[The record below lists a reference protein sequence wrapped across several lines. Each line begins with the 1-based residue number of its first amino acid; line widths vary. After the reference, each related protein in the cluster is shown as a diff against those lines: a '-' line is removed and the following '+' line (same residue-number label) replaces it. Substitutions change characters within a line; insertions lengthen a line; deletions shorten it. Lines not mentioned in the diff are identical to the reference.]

1 MLRRLFPN
9 VYEGWLVA
17 ASGGFIIILTTA
29 FYFQAFGTIFS
40 PLRDEFGWSAA
51 SISLAFSLRS
61 EVGSVAAPA
70 VGVLLDRVGARRILV
85 GGLFLATAG
94 VILMSFI
101 QSLWQFYLAMMLI
114 AAGHSG
120 ASGVSGYKATAT
132 WFVKRRSRAMALVS
146 VGAGFSGILVVIAGW
161 LVEEMGWR
169 AALRIMAFLVFSL
182 ALIPALNVR
191 ERPARHHQPIDGI
204 DERSQ
209 GETGSEPPTHHW
221 GVPVWRAVRSR
232 SFLMLN
238 LGLALLGFGTTALMV
253 HLIPFVESL
262 GYSKATAAVALAV
275 FTLTSIVGRV
285 GAGILG
291 DIYEKRVVMAVAM
304 MVVGLGMPIL
314 AFADQFWHVII
325 ALMIMAV
332 GFGSTLP
339 VRQALVA
346 DYFGTTSFGTLN
358 GITQVSLTFG
368 ALFGPLFVGWS
379 LDLTD
384 KYTLGWLVTGSGVGL
399 SVIAMWAARA
409 NMELAAEFRQPLTTG
424 GDPTQS
430 TR

>member
-29 FYFQAFGTIFS
+29 AFLQAFGTIFN

-51 SISLAFSLRS
+51 SVSLAFSLRS
-61 EVGSVAAPA
+61 EAGSMAAPV
-70 VGVLLDRVGARRILV
+70 VGVLLDRVGARRVLI
-85 GGLFLATAG
+85 GGLFLATGG
-94 VILMSFI
+94 VFLMSFI
-101 QSLWQFYLAMMLI
+101 QQLWHFYLAMMLI

-146 VGAGFSGILVVIAGW
+146 VGAGLSGILVVGVGW
-161 LVEEMGWR
+161 MVDEMGWR
-169 AALRIMAFLVFSL
+169 AALRIIAALTLVI

-191 ERPARHHQPIDGI
+191 ERPAHHDQPIDGI
-204 DERSQ
+204 DPSPEGTDTAQMSTAAWGIPVRRALRS
-209 GETGSEPPTHHW
+209 S
-221 GVPVWRAVRSR
+221 
-232 SFLMLN
+232 SFWMLN
-238 LGLALLGFGTTALMV
+238 LGIALLDFGSTALLV

-262 GYSKATAAVALAV
+262 GYSKAMASATLAV
-275 FTLTSIVGRV
+275 FTITTILGRV
-285 GAGILG
+285 GAGFLG
-291 DIYEKRVVMAVAM
+291 DIYEKRVVMSVAM
-304 MVVGLGMPIL
+304 LVTAAGLPIL
-314 AFADQFWHVII
+314 AFASELWQVIGG
-325 ALMIMAV
+325 LMIIAV

-339 VRQALVA
+339 VRQAIVA
-346 DYFGTTSFGTLN
+346 DYFGTLN
-358 GITQVSLTFG
+358 GLSQVSLTFG

-384 KYTLGWLVTGSGVGL
+384 EYTLGWLVSSLVVGL

-409 NMELAAEFRQPLTTG
+409 DTRLISEHQGAAAPPDGEPTG
-424 GDPTQS
+424 NPT
-430 TR
+430 